1 MRQNWGITV
10 FGREGIVKHFLLT
23 SIVIATLAAPATAQ
37 RDPLFKTEILPV
49 LEKSCVQ
56 CHGPQHKM
64 AKLDL
69 STFTGMMEGGS
80 SGPAIAPGK
89 PERSLMWKLIENDQ
103 MPQGGKLTT
112 AEKQLI
118 KSYIQYGRFPQA
130 STETDAAA
138 RAREAAKVTPKDRE
152 WWSFRKPAKSPVPSV
167 AAKDQVRT
175 PI

>member
-10 FGREGIVKHFLLT
+10 FGREGIVKQFLLT
-23 SIVIATLAAPATAQ
+23 SIVIAALAAPASAQ

-49 LEKSCVQ
+49 LEKSCVP
-56 CHGPQHKM
+56 CHNPERKM

-118 KSYIQYGRFPQA
+118 KSYIQYGRFPA
-130 STETDAAA
+130 AVAETEEAM
-138 RAREAAKVTPKDRE
+138 RAKEAAKITAKDRD
-152 WWSFRKPAKSPVPSV
+152 WWSFRKPVKSTVPVV
-167 AAKDQVRT
+167 ATKQQVRT
-175 PI
+175 